1 MAKFRDE
8 LIEISR
14 KNYRRN
20 LLVLRN
26 SLAYSPSI
34 EIYEKEYHRYLKRY
48 QTISSKVEL
57 MKRVASADLVF
68 HGDYHTL
75 RQSQRCVLRILREIE
90 SKRDMILCLEM
101 FHASDQKYIDA
112 FMAGA
117 LSEDAFIKKIEY
129 RHKWPFSWRN
139 WSPIIYF
146 CQDNQIPIVGINS
159 VAAEGIKG
167 LRERDRFAARLIAKK
182 RIQFPQH
189 LVYVVD
195 GDFHVSPN
203 HLPKEVT
210 LLLALLDFPAKQLI
224 IYQNAENLY
233 WKLCRQGLEETDVL
247 KISEDS
253 YCVMNAMPA
262 NKVQSYLNWLEYS
275 EEAYYPV
282 HREWEDEG
290 FEGRGLTVQEMI
302 VSIASILKLELP
314 SHVMDRLSV
323 YYADDLLFI
332 DYLQNIPAIKKK
344 MRLIRER
351 IERGEG
357 FLLNYMTEADEDT
370 YLIYLPNSNIN
381 MAAEEASHFV
391 NAALRGRLTVR
402 HGPFDQFYWNAV
414 TECLGFFGS
423 KFINEKRKAHSENS
437 LRRLLGQVKREE
449 SMEADPE
456 IPAVARYILQH
467 YALQRRDGSLQ
478 EFQEK
483 FGPVFRQ
490 RSLLPIIF
498 STQLG
503 YMLGNKLY
511 YAVKGGQFPLSRI
524 RSYFQDPFEEP
535 GSSFACYVDISR
547 RLKEVKHI
555 SQF

>member
-1 MAKFRDE
+1 MAKFRDA

-20 LLVLRN
+20 LQVLRN
-26 SLAYSPSI
+26 SLAYNPAI
-34 EIYEKEYHRYLKRY
+34 MIYEKEYHRHLSRY
-48 QTISSKVEL
+48 QAISGKVEL
-57 MKRVASADLVF
+57 MKRVAGADLVF

-75 RQSQRCVLRILREIE
+75 RQSQRCVLRILREIQ
-90 SKRDMILCLEM
+90 SKRDIILCLEM
-101 FHASDQKYIDA
+101 FHASDQKHIDA
-112 FMAGA
+112 FLAGTH
-117 LSEDAFIKKIEY
+117 SEDEFIRKIDY

-146 CQDNQIPIVGINS
+146 CRDNHIPILGINS
-159 VAAEGIKG
+159 MAAEGIKG
-167 LRERDRFAARLIAKK
+167 LRARDRFSARIIAKTLI
-182 RIQFPQH
+182 RYPQH

-195 GDFHVSPN
+195 GDFHISPG
-203 HLPKEVT
+203 HLPKEVDQLLT
-210 LLLALLDFPAKQLI
+210 LMDHPVKRLI
-224 IYQNAENLY
+224 IYQNAEKLY
-233 WKLCRQGLEETDVL
+233 WKLCRDGLEETDVL
-247 KISEDS
+247 KIAEDS

-282 HREWEDEG
+282 HGEWEDEG

-302 VSIASILKLELP
+302 TSIASILDLDLP
-314 SHVMDRLSV
+314 SHVLERLSV
-323 YYADDLLFI
+323 YYADDLHLM
-332 DYLQNIPAIKKK
+332 DHLREIPTIRNS
-344 MRLIRER
+344 MHLIREK

-357 FLLNYMTEADEDT
+357 FLLSYPAEGQEN

-391 NAALRGRLTVR
+391 NAALRGRMTVDLD
-402 HGPFDQFYWNAV
+402 PFDRFYWNAV

-423 KFINEKRKAHSENS
+423 KFINEKRKAQSENS
-437 LRRLLGQVKREE
+437 LRRLLGQIKRGE
-449 SMEADPE
+449 SAENDPE

-467 YALQRRDGSLQ
+467 YALQRRNGGRR
-478 EFQEK
+478 EFEGK

-490 RSLLPIIF
+490 QSMLPVVF

-503 YMLGNKLY
+503 YILGNKLY
-511 YAVKGGQFPLSRI
+511 YAVKGGHFPLSRI
-524 RSYFQDPFEEP
+524 RNCFQERFEEP
-535 GSSFACYVDISR
+535 GSSFEWYLDISH
-547 RLKEVKHI
+547 RLKAMKHV